1 MTGLG
6 AAKGLEPVTRL
17 PGKGVKPELV
27 LVPPRRRQHFVFVG
41 RTHEPPSN
49 LHVIMGRF
57 LLFDD
62 RARPTDDRR
71 AAAIK
76 GT

>member
-6 AAKGLEPVTRL
+6 AANGLEPVTRL
-17 PGKGVKPELV
+17 PGKGVKPDLL
-27 LVPPRRRQHFVFVG
+27 LVPPRRQHFVFVR
-41 RTHEPPSN
+41 RTLEPPSN